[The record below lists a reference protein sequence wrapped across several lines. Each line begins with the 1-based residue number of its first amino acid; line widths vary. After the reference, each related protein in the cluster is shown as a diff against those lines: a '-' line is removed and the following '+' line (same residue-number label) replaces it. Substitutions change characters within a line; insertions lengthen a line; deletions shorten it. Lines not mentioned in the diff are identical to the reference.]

1 VDIKPPDPKLSQRT
15 WSRDPD
21 GTVRAGWEQFTGVA
35 GKTADAIEEYRKDN
49 EIEKWADLRAIKGI
63 GPKTVLKMEEFVNSD
78 DPFGALYID
87 RAIAKIKHEIKH
99 GELKDQVPFPTH
111 VSSDLPYSRGE
122 DIEVVW
128 LGLVKTRNVR
138 DLFEFNQA
146 KGKILDMKA
155 LTIDGKKI
163 KDPHL
168 SEWMVMVADDES
180 DQLGLLCDRW
190 RYPSLK
196 SQLWDMVLGRDLL
209 LVRGVKPHWMPTRQ
223 IKISELWVI
232 DPELEKS

>member
-1 VDIKPPDPKLSQRT
+1 
-15 WSRDPD
+15 
-21 GTVRAGWEQFTGVA
+21 
-35 GKTADAIEEYRKDN
+35 
-49 EIEKWADLRAIKGI
+49 
-63 GPKTVLKMEEFVNSD
+63 
-78 DPFGALYID
+78 
-87 RAIAKIKHEIKH
+87 
-99 GELKDQVPFPTH
+99 
-111 VSSDLPYSRGE
+111 VSSDLPYARGE

-196 SQLWDMVLGRDLL
+196 NQLWDMVLGRDLL